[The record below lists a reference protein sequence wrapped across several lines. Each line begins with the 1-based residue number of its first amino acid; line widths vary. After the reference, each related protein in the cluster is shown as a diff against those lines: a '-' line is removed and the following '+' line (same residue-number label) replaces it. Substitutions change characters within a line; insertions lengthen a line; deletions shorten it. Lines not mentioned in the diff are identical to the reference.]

1 MKTAIQSFLSS
12 SIHRY
17 LKLKQ
22 ALGRDFANERRV
34 LRDFD
39 EFMGTPGTA
48 ELTQAEFEGW
58 CKTQS
63 HLSPGVRRNRMR
75 IVRNFCLYRRR
86 TEPNCFVP
94 DDCLF
99 PAPHQAV
106 QPHIFSEVE
115 IVRLVRASAKLP
127 TLPRYIMRSPVLRLA
142 LVLLYTTGLR
152 RGELVRLTLA
162 DFDRNEH
169 TLFVRNS
176 KFHKSRY
183 LPLSADANAEVEAYL
198 AARQKHHLPMLRD
211 SPLLWSGRTERAFS
225 ASALGDGIRKLC
237 RSTEVREADGRLPRV
252 HDFRHSF
259 AVRVLLRW
267 YHCGVDIHAKL
278 PMLAT
283 YMGHVSIAST
293 EYYLP
298 FIPELALAASNR
310 FCSRY
315 GALVQPL
322 CAGGAS

>member
-1 MKTAIQSFLSS
+1 
-12 SIHRY
+12 
-17 LKLKQ
+17 
-22 ALGRDFANERRV
+22 
-34 LRDFD
+34 
-39 EFMGTPGTA
+39 
-48 ELTQAEFEGW
+48 
-58 CKTQS
+58 
-63 HLSPGVRRNRMR
+63 MR

-86 TEPNCFVP
+86 TELNCFVP
-94 DDCLF
+94 SDCLF

-115 IVRLVRASAKLP
+115 IVRLVQASAKLS
-127 TLPRYIMRSPVLRLA
+127 TLPRYIMRSPVLRLSV
-142 LVLLYTTGLR
+142 VLLYTTGLR

-162 DFDRNEH
+162 DYDRHEH
-169 TLFVRNS
+169 TLFVKDS

-183 LPLSADANAEVEAYL
+183 LPLSDDASAEIEAYL
-198 AARQKHHLPMLRD
+198 AARQKHQLPMLKD
-211 SPLLWSGRTERAFS
+211 SPLLWSGRATERAFS
-225 ASALGDGIRKLC
+225 ASALGNGIRELC
-237 RSTEVREADGRLPRV
+237 RSTEVRKADGRLPRV

-267 YHCGVDIHAKL
+267 YRCGVDIHAKL

-310 FCSRY
+310 FCSHY
-315 GALVQPL
+315 GALVQPFY
-322 CAGGAS
+322 AGGAS